1 MTNGQATA
9 TRLRRVFY
17 RNVQQALK
25 TKTGAV
31 QTAAVKRIFHLAVLS
46 LPDASLAD
54 LNRQLDYTPRGMTP
68 AFYVNSAEALI
79 CKLVEQ
85 QPVPTLRQRLVEST
99 PCQVSVLTKNDD
111 LPKTSPTTSG
121 RRSGSPGQRWRK
133 STGRGAGL
141 AWVGRHPERETE
153 ETLARHHPP
162 KLLREVVERMS
173 TGGSSQCRG

>member
-68 AFYVNSAEALI
+68 AFYVNSAESLI
-79 CKLVEQ
+79 CKLA
-85 QPVPTLRQRLVEST
+85 EST
-99 PCQVSVLTKNDD
+99 PCHVPTLTKTT
-111 LPKTSPTTSG
+111 LSRKTSPSTSG
-121 RRSGSPGQRWRK
+121 GRSGSTGQRWRT

-141 AWVGRHPERETE
+141 AWVGRHPAQETDE
-153 ETLARHHPP
+153 SLARKSHAPETMQAVLA
-162 KLLREVVERMS
+162 KMWL
-173 TGGSSQCRG
+173 